1 MVVLDQLENDA
12 FHHLMR
18 LLQEADVSPPVTA
31 DASRL
36 SRAKDGRI
44 VVPIE
49 VEAVEPSIPL
59 ALLATHKAEQVY
71 KQTGCRFVIAQRPV
85 RDPQQRTYVWGDNRW
100 EMVP

>member
-12 FHHLMR
+12 LHHLMR

-44 VVPIE
+44 IVPVE
-49 VEAVEPSIPL
+49 MEAVEPSVPL

-71 KQTGCRFVIAQRPV
+71 KQTGCRFVIAQRPLQ
-85 RDPQQRTYVWGDNRW
+85 DPEHRTYVWGEDQW
-100 EMVP
+100 GTMP